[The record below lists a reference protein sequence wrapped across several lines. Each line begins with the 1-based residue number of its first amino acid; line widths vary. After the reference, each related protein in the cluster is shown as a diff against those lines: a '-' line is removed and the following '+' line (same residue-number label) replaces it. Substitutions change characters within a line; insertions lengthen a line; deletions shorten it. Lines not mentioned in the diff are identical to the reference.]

1 MQKKSFK
8 INWVPTY
15 IEPGKMHNG
24 GAHRTEKIHPSR
36 WGFTC
41 FVSYKPW
48 LLHLMLGTLYAAV
61 FYGADRRG
69 IQLKFGASQMPAIDA
84 VFEANR
90 AHVFSRTTH
99 L

>member
-1 MQKKSFK
+1 
-8 INWVPTY
+8 
-15 IEPGKMHNG
+15 
-24 GAHRTEKIHPSR
+24 
-36 WGFTC
+36 
-41 FVSYKPW
+41 
-48 LLHLMLGTLYAAV
+48 MLGTLYAAV

>member
-1 MQKKSFK
+1 MEER
-8 INWVPTY
+8 
-15 IEPGKMHNG
+15 IEQRKYTRVG
-24 GAHRTEKIHPSR
+24 GGLPASLATSLA
-36 WGFTC
+36 T
-41 FVSYKPW
+41 
-48 LLHLMLGTLYAAV
+48 LHLMLGTLYAAV